1 MNNMLDNISNETLI
15 LLRGLL
21 AFVLGLLI
29 GLQRESVNT
38 SSIKDKG
45 HPSAG
50 IRTFPILCI
59 LGFSSAFI
67 STLMGSQWPVTITIF
82 AISVIFGL
90 NYYVKASRGDL
101 GLTTAVSAILTT
113 IIGVLCYLQ
122 QLNIAIAVT
131 LITTMLLSLKIEM
144 HEFAHSILRK
154 DFIAILKLA
163 IISVLVLPHLP
174 NQNFGVAPFDIFNPF
189 KIWLLIVFISAIS
202 FIGYVMVKLK
212 GTKKGIALTGYLGGF
227 ASSTALTLSFSE
239 RSHVS
244 TGKIVHQMAFAIIS
258 AWTIMFIKVYFIVGA
273 LNINLLTPL
282 IVPLAIPTVIGFAY
296 SYYMLKK
303 LPVDDTEDDVT
314 FDHPFELSGAIKF
327 GIIFTIVL
335 FISRLTQ
342 VYFGDIGVY
351 ISSFLS
357 GLADVDAVA
366 ISMSQL
372 SASEANTLSSN
383 IAIKAIAVG
392 AASNTFS
399 KGMIVMLT
407 GTRELKKY
415 ILTGYLLIIGSAFA
429 AIFLI

>member
-1 MNNMLDNISNETLI
+1 MNNIMLNTSPETL
-15 LLRGLL
+15 LLLHCLL
-21 AFVLGLLI
+21 AFALGLLI
-29 GLQRESVNT
+29 GLQRESVAAG
-38 SSIKDKG
+38 KMDKS

-59 LGFSSAFI
+59 LGFCSSYI
-67 STLMGSQWPVTITIF
+67 SDLVNSHWPISITIF
-82 AISVIFGL
+82 AIAGIFGL
-90 NYYVKASRGDL
+90 NHYIKATKGDL
-101 GLTTAVSAILTT
+101 GLTTAVSAILT
-113 IIGVLCYLQ
+113 IIVGVLCFYG
-122 QLNIAIAVT
+122 QLNIAIAIT

-163 IISVLVLPHLP
+163 IISVLILPHLP
-174 NQNFGVAPFDIFNPF
+174 NHTYGIPPFDIFNPF

-202 FIGYVMVKLK
+202 FIGYVLVKIRGPK
-212 GTKKGIALTGYLGGF
+212 QGIALTGYLGGF

-239 RSHVS
+239 RSNVS
-244 TGKIVHQMAFAIIS
+244 SGKIVHQMAFAIIS

-273 LNINLLTPL
+273 LNMNLLEPL
-282 IVPLAIPTVIGFAY
+282 IVPLAIPTLVGFAY

-303 LPVDDTEDDVT
+303 LPTGHEEDDVT
-314 FDHPFELSGAIKF
+314 FDQPFELAGAIKF
-327 GIIFTIVL
+327 GVIFTIVL
-335 FISRLTQ
+335 FISRITQ
-342 VYFGDIGVY
+342 IYFGDIGVY

-372 SASEANTLSSN
+372 SSSATDTLN
-383 IAIKAIAVG
+383 AQIATVAIAVG

-399 KGMIVMLT
+399 KGMIVLLT
-407 GTRELKKY
+407 GSRELKKY
-415 ILTGYLLIIGSAFA
+415 ILQGYILIIASAFA